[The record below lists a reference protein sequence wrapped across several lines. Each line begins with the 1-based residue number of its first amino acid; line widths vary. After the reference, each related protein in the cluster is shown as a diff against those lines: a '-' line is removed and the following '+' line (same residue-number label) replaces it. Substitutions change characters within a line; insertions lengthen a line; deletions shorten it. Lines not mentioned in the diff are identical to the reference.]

1 MDRNEAVKNVME
13 EEQKRNWKI
22 VRNRTC
28 IRAGLIFLGVLGMQM
43 LAAIVLGILIS
54 IRAFLESDNYMG
66 MIQNITGAYD
76 DLGQYTILLSVICAV
91 ASGVWCGILYYR
103 SEWRV
108 RPFNYK
114 QAFAGKTIP
123 LIVVTV
129 AGACVVLSVLLTVLQ
144 QLVPVFFKNYNQLM
158 ETISEGDAALSIIY
172 VIVIG
177 PISEELIFRGAL
189 FDRFYLVFSFWI
201 ANILQATLFGIYHMN
216 VIQGI
221 YAFLLGILLG
231 MIRQMTGSILAAIFS
246 HMVFNATSY
255 VFTFLIS
262 ASGKYAAAVFCILF
276 FLSIFVVAVGGKS
289 IWEMCTRKVEKR
301 QEN

>member
-1 MDRNEAVKNVME
+1 MDRNEAVKNIMD

-43 LAAIVLGILIS
+43 LGAIVLGVLIS

-103 SEWRV
+103 SDWRV
-108 RPFNYK
+108 RPFHYK

-129 AGACVVLSVLLTVLQ
+129 AGACIVLSVLLTVLQ
-144 QLVPVFFKNYNQLM
+144 QLVPAFFNNYNQLM
-158 ETISEGDAALSIIY
+158 ETISGGDAILSIIY

-201 ANILQATLFGIYHMN
+201 ANMLQAALFGIYHMN
-216 VIQGI
+216 IIQGI

-231 MIRQMTGSILAAIFS
+231 MIRQMTGSILASIFS

-255 VFTFLIS
+255 VFTFIIS
-262 ASGKYAAAVFCILF
+262 ASGKYAAGVFCILF
-276 FLSIFVVAVGGKS
+276 FLSILAVVVGGKG
-289 IWEMCTRKVEKR
+289 IWEKCTRKAEKR